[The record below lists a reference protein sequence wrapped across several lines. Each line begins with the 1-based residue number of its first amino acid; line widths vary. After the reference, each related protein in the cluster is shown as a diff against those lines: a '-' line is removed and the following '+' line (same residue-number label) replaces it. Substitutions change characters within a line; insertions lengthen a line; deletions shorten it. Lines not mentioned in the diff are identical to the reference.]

1 MNSFIL
7 SKFFQCDLIKLM
19 STESLNR
26 TSNIEIPEKKS
37 NLIRMSPRKVNI
49 DVLKKRVITKKKKE
63 ALQSKI
69 IILSVCLSIGILGYF
84 AG

>member
-1 MNSFIL
+1 M
-7 SKFFQCDLIKLM
+7 QYDLINLM
-19 STESLNR
+19 STEILNR
-26 TSNIEIPEKKS
+26 TPNIKISEKKS
-37 NLIRMSPRKVNI
+37 RAIRMSPRKVNI
-49 DVLKKRVITKKKKE
+49 DVLKKRVITEKKKE

>member
-1 MNSFIL
+1 
-7 SKFFQCDLIKLM
+7 M

-37 NLIRMSPRKVNI
+37 SVIRMSPRKVNI
-49 DVLKKRVITKKKKE
+49 DVLKKRVIVAKKKE
-63 ALQSKI
+63 ALQSR
-69 IILSVCLSIGILGYF
+69 IILLTFCVSLGILGYL

>member
-1 MNSFIL
+1 
-7 SKFFQCDLIKLM
+7 M

-37 NLIRMSPRKVNI
+37 KVVRLSPRKVNI
-49 DVLKKRVITKKKKE
+49 DVLKKRVIVAKKKE

-69 IILSVCLSIGILGYF
+69 ILLTFCISLGILGYLV
-84 AG
+84 G

>member
-1 MNSFIL
+1 
-7 SKFFQCDLIKLM
+7 M

-26 TSNIEIPEKKS
+26 TSNIEISEKKQRV
-37 NLIRMSPRKVNI
+37 IRMSPRKVNI
-49 DVLKKRVITKKKKE
+49 DVLKKRVITEKKKE

>member
-1 MNSFIL
+1 
-7 SKFFQCDLIKLM
+7 M

-26 TSNIEIPEKKS
+26 TSNIDITKKKS
-37 NLIRMSPRKVNI
+37 KIIRVSPRKVNI
-49 DVLKKRVITKKKKE
+49 DDLKKRVITKKKKE

-69 IILSVCLSIGILGYF
+69 IILSVCLSIGILAYF

>member
-1 MNSFIL
+1 
-7 SKFFQCDLIKLM
+7 M

-26 TSNIEIPEKKS
+26 TSNIEISEKK
-37 NLIRMSPRKVNI
+37 LRVIRISPRKVNI

-63 ALQSKI
+63 AFQSKI
-69 IILSVCLSIGILGYF
+69 IIFSVCLSIGILGYF

>member
-1 MNSFIL
+1 
-7 SKFFQCDLIKLM
+7 M
-19 STESLNR
+19 STERLNR
-26 TSNIEIPEKKS
+26 TSDIAIPEKK
-37 NLIRMSPRKVNI
+37 LRVIRMSPRKVNI

-69 IILSVCLSIGILGYF
+69 IIFSVCLSIGILGYF

>member
-1 MNSFIL
+1 
-7 SKFFQCDLIKLM
+7 M
-19 STESLNR
+19 STETLNR

-37 NLIRMSPRKVNI
+37 SVIRMSPRKVNI

-63 ALQSKI
+63 ALHSKI
-69 IILSVCLSIGILGYF
+69 IIFSVCLSIGILGYF

>member
-1 MNSFIL
+1 
-7 SKFFQCDLIKLM
+7 M

-26 TSNIEIPEKKS
+26 TSSIEIPEKKRRV
-37 NLIRMSPRKVNI
+37 IRMSTRKVNI
-49 DVLKKRVITKKKKE
+49 DVLKKRVITEKKKE

>member
-1 MNSFIL
+1 
-7 SKFFQCDLIKLM
+7 M

-26 TSNIEIPEKKS
+26 TSNIEIPKKIQRV
-37 NLIRMSPRKVNI
+37 IRMSPHKVNI

-63 ALQSKI
+63 AFQSKI
-69 IILSVCLSIGILGYF
+69 IIFSVCLSIGILGYF

>member
-1 MNSFIL
+1 
-7 SKFFQCDLIKLM
+7 M

-26 TSNIEIPEKKS
+26 TPNIEIPEKKS

-63 ALQSKI
+63 ALHSKI

>member
-1 MNSFIL
+1 
-7 SKFFQCDLIKLM
+7 M

-26 TSNIEIPEKKS
+26 TSRIEIPEKKS
-37 NLIRMSPRKVNI
+37 RLIRMAPRKVNI
-49 DVLKKRVITKKKKE
+49 DVLKKRVITEKKKE